1 MTTANSS
8 AEYVLEL
15 LSEHGKRR
23 AELGRGSDGKQAHRA
38 YVKVCNKYPH
48 NRVLLRQ
55 GNQIIAYRIAG
66 RFVHEPHDSKH

>member
-38 YVKVCNKYPH
+38 YVKLAIN
-48 NRVLLRQ
+48 
-55 GNQIIAYRIAG
+55 IRITA
-66 RFVHEPHDSKH
+66 SC